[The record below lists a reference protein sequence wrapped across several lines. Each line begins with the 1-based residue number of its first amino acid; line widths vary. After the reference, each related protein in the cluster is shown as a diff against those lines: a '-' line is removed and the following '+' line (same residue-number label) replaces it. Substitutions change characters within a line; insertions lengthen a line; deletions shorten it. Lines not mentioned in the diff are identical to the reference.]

1 MYVKASTKEK
11 RVFMFRMRCKM
22 TSCHISRP
30 LCVCLSACVRVCVC
44 ASIRRRFV
52 HVWVRDS
59 QLSVPSIRP
68 ASFLP
73 SSLRPWPPKS
83 PVIPPAKGPRHKG
96 KRQQLLDNRTFYLNF
111 THPHSRVEKNPAQW
125 DKSRTNVLGQ

>member
-30 LCVCLSACVRVCVC
+30 LCVCLPACVRVCVC
-44 ASIRRRFV
+44 V
-52 HVWVRDS
+52 
-59 QLSVPSIRP
+59 P
-68 ASFLP
+68 ASGAGLYMYGCVTPNCQSRRSVRRP

-83 PVIPPAKGPRHKG
+83 PVIPPAKGPRYKG

-125 DKSRTNVLGQ
+125 DKSKTNVLGQ